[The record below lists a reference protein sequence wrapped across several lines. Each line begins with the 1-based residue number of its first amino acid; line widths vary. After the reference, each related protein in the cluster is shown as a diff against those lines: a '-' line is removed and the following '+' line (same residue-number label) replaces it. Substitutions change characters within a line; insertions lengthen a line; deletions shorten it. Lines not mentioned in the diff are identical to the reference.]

1 MKLPLLFAG
10 RRKQWFVRLVSLS
23 IIEALALFAVA
34 MLFRELLIVLHA
46 SGPTSLPGYLSLALV
61 FSAVVIAL
69 AHWGANSISERLGM
83 DYSNT
88 LRLVLLRSCV
98 VASGGAQPQRLGTTM
113 ARMMG
118 DLSAVREWVSQGLAT
133 AMVATAT
140 LVASFAGLAA
150 IDTQL
155 ALHIGVACLVFMA
168 LLIPPVASKL
178 FQLAQELRRLR
189 GKLSSQLGDLVLSAS
204 TVAHMGRYRSEAGR
218 VDKQNQ
224 ALMRASVARTRILSL
239 LTALTVIVVPASVA
253 WVSLLL
259 ARGYPLPM
267 QQPGSWTTLLF
278 TLSLLSVSLTGL
290 VRSLDQLIN
299 YIVAR
304 RRLLQLMKTAKQ
316 ARLSRRG
323 RRALPRGEPLAIDI
337 RSLSRSGIQVTA
349 PLHAPAGST
358 VALVGASGTGKSHL
372 LRHFLQASNGMG
384 EVSIAGLKLRKIDL
398 TSLSK
403 RVHLVTP
410 EFALM
415 RGSLLRNLRYAAPI
429 KRRRLRHIC
438 RLCQLTGTDARVARK
453 QRLDQTGKDLPSALA
468 ARVRLA
474 RALASR
480 PGLLLVDDAAFLYD
494 PLARE
499 ALRTVQGKCKL
510 TLVIATPDIRC
521 VNYLRPDVVWQM
533 EEGDK
538 GRQITPQKNNLT
550 LLSPKPIKRVLYD
563 R

>member
-1 MKLPLLFAG
+1 
-10 RRKQWFVRLVSLS
+10 
-23 IIEALALFAVA
+23 
-34 MLFRELLIVLHA
+34 
-46 SGPTSLPGYLSLALV
+46 
-61 FSAVVIAL
+61 
-69 AHWGANSISERLGM
+69 M

-133 AMVATAT
+133 AMVASAT

-150 IDTQL
+150 IDTAL

-168 LLIPPVASKL
+168 LLMPPVVSKL
-178 FQLAQELRRLR
+178 FRLAQELRRLR

-224 ALMRASVARTRILSL
+224 ALMRATVARTRILSL

-304 RRLLQLMKTAKQ
+304 RRLLKLMKTAKR

-323 RRALPRGEPLAIDI
+323 RRVLPRGEALAIDI

-358 VALVGASGTGKSHL
+358 VALVGASGAGKSHL
-372 LRHFLQASNGMG
+372 LRHFLQASNDMG
-384 EVSIAGLKLRKIDL
+384 EVSIARLALGKIDL
-398 TSLSK
+398 ISLRK

-429 KRRRLRHIC
+429 KRRRLTPYLSLVSTQWYRC
-438 RLCQLTGTDARVARK
+438 PGGA
-453 QRLDQTGKDLPSALA
+453 QTAP
-468 ARVRLA
+468 
-474 RALASR
+474 
-480 PGLLLVDDAAFLYD
+480 
-494 PLARE
+494 
-499 ALRTVQGKCKL
+499 
-510 TLVIATPDIRC
+510 
-521 VNYLRPDVVWQM
+521 RPD
-533 EEGDK
+533 
-538 GRQITPQKNNLT
+538 R
-550 LLSPKPIKRVLYD
+550 
-563 R
+563 